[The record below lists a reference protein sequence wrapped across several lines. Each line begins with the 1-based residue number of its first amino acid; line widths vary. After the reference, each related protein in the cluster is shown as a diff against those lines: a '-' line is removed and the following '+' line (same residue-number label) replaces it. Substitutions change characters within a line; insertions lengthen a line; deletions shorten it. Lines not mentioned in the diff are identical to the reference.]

1 MNKTHPIIIIEDDLD
16 DQQLLIDVFKE
27 LGYPNELIFF
37 EDGEEA
43 LQFFI
48 DKETEPFIIFSDIT
62 LPTLN
67 GVELTEK
74 VYNN

>member
-16 DQQLLIDVFKE
+16 DQQLLIDIFKE

-48 DKETEPFIIFSDIT
+48 DKETEPFIIFSDIN

>member
-48 DKETEPFIIFSDIT
+48 DKETEPFIIFSDIN

>member
-43 LQFFI
+43 LQF
-48 DKETEPFIIFSDIT
+48 
-62 LPTLN
+62 
-67 GVELTEK
+67 
-74 VYNN
+74 Y

>member
-43 LQFFI
+43 LQFFF
-48 DKETEPFIIFSDIT
+48 DKETEPFIIFSDIN